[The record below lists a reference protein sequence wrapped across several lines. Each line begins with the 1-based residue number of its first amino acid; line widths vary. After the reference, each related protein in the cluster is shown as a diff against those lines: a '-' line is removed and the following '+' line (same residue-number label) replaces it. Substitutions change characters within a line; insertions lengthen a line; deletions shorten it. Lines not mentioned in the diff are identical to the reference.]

1 MCLLALF
8 YSLPRKPFDSGT
20 ELGQLPCH
28 SCGFKDGSG
37 STVLRLLGL
46 LASLVLAVL
55 VVLVL
60 VTTEEVVGS
69 AKQQLLGC
77 LTCLR
82 PWEHVGCLG
91 QLQHLEHLGLKEHLE
106 LLALQ
111 VHRWP
116 RCSMCPSNS

>member
-1 MCLLALF
+1 M
-8 YSLPRKPFDSGT
+8 
-20 ELGQLPCH
+20 
-28 SCGFKDGSG
+28 
-37 STVLRLLGL
+37 RLLGQ

-55 VVLVL
+55 VVLAL
-60 VTTEEVVGS
+60 VTMEVVVGS

-77 LTCLR
+77 LKCLR